1 VGHGKNRLFGS
12 APVLSSAAG
21 NARLARF
28 VATFAGRAKVA
39 SIHIPHFVLYPSRQR
54 VESRRWQAALGITM
68 VNRNLIRSLEG
79 DDLSQS
85 LSEVLP
91 DDMEFDSLI
100 ENDKSIDFDVNKI
113 VPGRVIQVDS
123 EMVLIDV
130 GLKSEGTIP
139 LSEWGA
145 EEEPPQPG
153 DIVKVLIENIED
165 EMGGVEISKKR
176 AEIIEQWEKII
187 KEIEEGQVVTGK
199 VTRKIKGGLLVD
211 IGVNVFLP
219 ASQVDIRRPGDI
231 GDYIDRT
238 VQCEVLKIDEVRRNI
253 VVSRRSLIEKQRKR
267 DREELLST
275 LEIGQTRPGVVK
287 NIAEFGAFVDLG
299 GIDGLLHITDMSWE
313 RIGHPSEMVNIDQEI
328 EVAILDIDRE
338 KEKIALGLKQL
349 GENPWDAV
357 VEKYPVNTKVQG
369 TVVNVMSYGAFVKL
383 EPGIEGLVHIS
394 EMSWV
399 KRVNHPSDLVQI
411 GDEIDVVILSVDAK
425 GQQLSLG
432 MKQTQENPW
441 DKVADSYPVDSVV
454 NGRVR
459 NLTNYGAFV
468 ELEEGIDGL
477 LHVSDMSWTRKISH
491 PSEMLEK
498 SAEVTCKVLSV
509 DQDRRRIALG
519 LKQLHEDPWIN
530 EIPNKYQ
537 PGQIVSGTVT
547 KITNFGV
554 FVGLEDGL
562 EGLLHISELADHKVE
577 NPEEVVKVGDEI
589 EVKILRVDSDDRKIG
604 LSRKRVEWAEEDEVA
619 AAAATGGGGAA
630 GERKGATDQDL
641 KGGLGASGPLIDMG
655 TMPSDDKVENASE
668 EAVTEEAV
676 TEEAVTEEAV
686 TEEAVTEEAVT
697 EEAVTEEAV
706 AEEAVTEEAVTEEA
720 DSDDGSAADAD
731 DDGADGSDD
740 TTTSEDGKSADS

>member
-1 VGHGKNRLFGS
+1 
-12 APVLSSAAG
+12 
-21 NARLARF
+21 
-28 VATFAGRAKVA
+28 
-39 SIHIPHFVLYPSRQR
+39 
-54 VESRRWQAALGITM
+54 M

-79 DDLSQS
+79 EDITQS
-85 LSEVLP
+85 LLDILPEESEFEVFFER
-91 DDMEFDSLI
+91 DESV
-100 ENDKSIDFDVNKI
+100 DFEVNKI
-113 VPGRVIQVDS
+113 VPGRVISVDDDS
-123 EMVLIDV
+123 VLIDV
-130 GLKSEGTIP
+130 GLKSEGSIP
-139 LSEWGA
+139 LSEWNA
-145 EEEPPQPG
+145 EEDPPKPG

-165 EMGGVEISKKR
+165 EMGGVEVSKKR
-176 AEIIEQWEKII
+176 AEIIEKWEEVISTLD
-187 KEIEEGQVVTGK
+187 EGQVVTGK

-238 VQCEVLKIDEVRRNI
+238 VQCEVLKIDEARRNI

-267 DREELLST
+267 DREELLSK
-275 LEIGQTRPGVVK
+275 LETQQIRRGVVK

-313 RIGHPSEMVNIDQEI
+313 RIGHPSEMVSIDQEI
-328 EVAILDIDRE
+328 EVMILDIDRE
-338 KEKIALGLKQL
+338 KEKIALGLKQK
-349 GENPWDAV
+349 EKNPWDDV
-357 VEKYPVNTKVQG
+357 VEKYPVNSKVKGQ
-369 TVVNVMSYGAFVKL
+369 VVNVMSYGAFVKL

-411 GDEIDVVILSVDAK
+411 GDEIDVVILGVDPK

-432 MKQTQENPW
+432 MKQTQDNPW
-441 DKVADSYPVDSVV
+441 DKVGEAYPVESVV
-454 NGRVR
+454 QGRVR

-498 SAEVTCKVLSV
+498 GEEVTCKVLSV

-519 LKQLHEDPWIN
+519 LKQLDEDPWVN
-530 EIPNKYQ
+530 EIPGKYK
-537 PGQIVSGTVT
+537 PGQVVTGAVT

-589 EVKILRVDSDDRKIG
+589 EVKILRVDTDDRKIG
-604 LSRKRVEWAEEDEVA
+604 LSRKRVEWAEEEEEA
-619 AAAATGGGGAA
+619 AAAAEAEA
-630 GERKGATDQDL
+630 GDRKSSGDL
-641 KGGLGASGPLIDMG
+641 KGGLGSGGLLIDMDAMAG
-655 TMPSDDKVENASE
+655 DAEAPAE
-668 EAVTEEAV
+668 EAAAVEAAAVEAAAVEAAEATAEEEVVA
-676 TEEAVTEEAV
+676 EETVAEEPA
-686 TEEAVTEEAVT
+686 A
-697 EEAVTEEAV
+697 EEAV
-706 AEEAVTEEAVTEEA
+706 AEEVVAEEPAAEEEAVAEEVVAEEPAAEEA
-720 DSDDGSAADAD
+720 VAEETVAEETVAEEPAAEE
-731 DDGADGSDD
+731 GAEEGA
-740 TTTSEDGKSADS
+740 EEKSAE